1 MTNKAKKPTGWII
14 WRGKS
19 PYDGENI
26 VCLAVES
33 RNKKTGLSLQ
43 TWILRDDI
51 DPLTASKT
59 GNDQSVCGSC
69 PLRGLPSNDPNRKT
83 AEKRGC
89 YVTLAHAP
97 LSVYKS
103 YKAGKYPEIHGHEA
117 LAELGSRYKL
127 VRLGGYGD
135 PAMVDHWINE
145 SLISRTNHTA
155 YSHQSG
161 HDKSF
166 FNPDIYMTSADSL
179 EQAQGA
185 WNIGQRTF
193 RLVKSLSEIIKGR
206 EILCPA
212 SKEAGEKVT
221 CLDCKLC
228 GGASVKAKSIAIVAH
243 GAGASYV

>member
-1 MTNKAKKPTGWII
+1 MTKQNKKPTGWII

-59 GNDQSVCGSC
+59 GKDKSVCGSC
-69 PLRGLPSNDPNRKT
+69 ALKGVPSQDPNRKT
-83 AEKRGC
+83 AKNRAC

-103 YKAGKYPEIHGHEA
+103 YKAGKYPEIHGHKA

-135 PAMVDHWINE
+135 PAMLPSYINE

-155 YSHQSG
+155 YSHQAN
-161 HDKSF
+161 HDKAKYKA
-166 FNPDIYMTSADSL
+166 DIYMRSADSL
-179 EQAQGA
+179 KEAQSA
-185 WNIGQRTF
+185 WRLGDRTF
-193 RLVKSLSEIIKGR
+193 RLVKSLSEIVKGS

-221 CLDCKLC
+221 CLDCRLC

-243 GAGASYV
+243 GAGAKYA